1 MKNLTVHHP
10 SPLPAPGPIP
20 KPIPRPLTP
29 LETLALSRALMAQGL
44 REPVSLMLLKRLW
57 NLSKA

>member
-10 SPLPAPGPIP
+10 SPLPAPGPM
-20 KPIPRPLTP
+20 PRPLTP

>member
-10 SPLPAPGPIP
+10 SPLPAPQLIP
-20 KPIPRPLTP
+20 KPLTP

>member
-1 MKNLTVHHP
+1 MKNLTPHYHT
-10 SPLPAPGPIP
+10 PLPAPHAKARP
-20 KPIPRPLTP
+20 KPLTP
-29 LETLALSRALMAQGL
+29 LENLALTRALMAQGL